1 MKDWVDIHGWGEL
14 ELVSILAYLL
24 DYWEGAVA
32 LIVQLSRWPVGADI
46 FGIQPDKVSSF
57 VGRCRLSVSV
67 HVFLLSILG
76 KGHFAADQVMD
87 VREAF
92 CQTLGL
98 TFFMVVYLD
107 VRFKVNFGIQSVV
120 RKEG

>member
-1 MKDWVDIHGWGEL
+1 MKDWVDVHSWGEL
-14 ELVSILAYLL
+14 ELVSILTYLL
-24 DYWEGAVA
+24 DYWKGAVA
-32 LIVQLSRWPVGADI
+32 LIVQLSRWLVGADI
-46 FGIQPDKVSSF
+46 FGIKPDKVSSF
-57 VGRCRLSVSV
+57 VGRYQLSVSIY
-67 HVFLLSILG
+67 VFLLSILG
-76 KGHFAADQVMD
+76 KGHFAVDQVMD

-107 VRFKVNFGIQSVV
+107 VRFEVNFGIQSIV